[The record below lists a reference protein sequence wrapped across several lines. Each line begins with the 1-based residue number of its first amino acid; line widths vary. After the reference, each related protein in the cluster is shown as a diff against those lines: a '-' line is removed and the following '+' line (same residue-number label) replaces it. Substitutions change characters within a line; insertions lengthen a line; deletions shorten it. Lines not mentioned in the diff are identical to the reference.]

1 VRRLAENES
10 YIFED
15 EDLTQVALA
24 EAFGEAV
31 ATHFPQ
37 EQVRSDLQLAPSLG
51 GTFITRSPRSL
62 RSYAKYSRT
71 PEIQITERAAGAL
84 PAFGGTSLGA
94 TMRAGGARFPLR
106 ARMHI
111 YQARPGTTVASML
124 RHDRRAGTAM
134 PGVYP
139 LTPQAAGLL
148 LRETGLGTAV
158 PKRFM
163 RSRRK
168 VAAGQR
174 LFVLEPLGAP
184 IPPVPGKRIAPG
196 RIWMTINPAKA
207 RITLGLYLSEA
218 EAQKIAEGMR
228 QGHGHAAL
236 LSSLFA
242 GVKQAA
248 QPQAT
253 AKASGGAEGEG
264 EEFEDFVA
272 GAGRSLP
279 VGFVQLLRRR
289 IGEWALPAVAA
300 WLRENAQAFQRAAAH
315 PDPGVTLRVRLNGVP
330 GLAASTTGTPPASL
344 IGALRGTPAISVSVG
359 SSKGRSR

>member
-1 VRRLAENES
+1 
-10 YIFED
+10 
-15 EDLTQVALA
+15 
-24 EAFGEAV
+24 
-31 ATHFPQ
+31 
-37 EQVRSDLQLAPSLG
+37 
-51 GTFITRSPRSL
+51 
-62 RSYAKYSRT
+62 
-71 PEIQITERAAGAL
+71 
-84 PAFGGTSLGA
+84 
-94 TMRAGGARFPLR
+94 
-106 ARMHI
+106 MHI

-218 EAQKIAEGMR
+218 EAQKVAEGMR
-228 QGHGHAAL
+228 QGRGHAAL

-242 GVKQAA
+242 GVKQAE

-253 AKASGGAEGEG
+253 VKASGGTEG

-300 WLRENAQAFQRAAAH
+300 WLRENAAVFQRAAAD

-330 GLAASTTGTPPASL
+330 GLAASTIGTSPASL
-344 IGALRGTPAISVSVG
+344 IGALRGKPAISVAVG
-359 SSKGRSR
+359 SGKGRSR

>member
-1 VRRLAENES
+1 
-10 YIFED
+10 
-15 EDLTQVALA
+15 
-24 EAFGEAV
+24 
-31 ATHFPQ
+31 
-37 EQVRSDLQLAPSLG
+37 
-51 GTFITRSPRSL
+51 
-62 RSYAKYSRT
+62 
-71 PEIQITERAAGAL
+71 
-84 PAFGGTSLGA
+84 
-94 TMRAGGARFPLR
+94 
-106 ARMHI
+106 
-111 YQARPGTTVASML
+111 
-124 RHDRRAGTAM
+124 M
-134 PGVYP
+134 PGIYP

-148 LRETGLGTAV
+148 LSETGLGTAV
-158 PKRFM
+158 PNSFL

-184 IPPVPGKRIAPG
+184 VPPVPGKRMAPG

-207 RITLGLYLSEA
+207 RITLGFFLSEA
-218 EAQKIAEGMR
+218 EAQQIAEGMR
-228 QGHGHAAL
+228 QGRGHAAL

-253 AKASGGAEGEG
+253 AKAGAVAQGEG
-264 EEFEDFVA
+264 KEFEDFVA

-279 VGFVQLLRRR
+279 VGFIRLLRRR

-330 GLAASTTGTPPASL
+330 GLAASTTGTSPASL
-344 IGALRGTPAISVSVG
+344 IGALRGKPAISVTVG
-359 SSKGRSR
+359 SGKERLR